1 MVHALE
7 EIRRT
12 LVLGGFLIDLR
23 PLTGREPVEVTTDRN
38 HHEVGRLTNLPGDQA
53 DDEAANSAIKEAAR
67 RGWFVLESKQNFP
80 FLYYWDTPG
89 EMREYIQEK
98 WSDFVLLEDD
108 LFTAVKTAWTAA
120 GAEGRVRVRMKM
132 QLTRWRKQ

>member
-1 MVHALE
+1 M
-7 EIRRT
+7 
-12 LVLGGFLIDLR
+12 
-23 PLTGREPVEVTTDRN
+23 EVTTDRT
-38 HHEVGRLTNLPGDQA
+38 HYEVGRLSDLPGEQA
-53 DDEAANSAIKEAAR
+53 DDEAANSAIQEAAR